1 MSDQKMNQYEKLKKQ
16 LKDNINKKKTHDKN
30 LNSLEEQIFTLEGA
44 YLEET
49 SHGNLVKGF
58 DTYIKGAQSKK
69 RYVFN
74 EDDRLF
80 SLSSAVFLKHQAKTG
95 AGGDLDDIKNDRKKA
110 SSQKRRK
117 GDSTPLSG
125 DEKPTKRSR
134 LD

>member
-1 MSDQKMNQYEKLKKQ
+1 MNQYEKLKKQ
-16 LKDNINKKKTHDKN
+16 LKDNLNKKKNLDKN

-49 SHGNLVKGF
+49 PHGNVVKGF

-74 EDDRLF
+74 EEDRIF
-80 SLSSAVFLKHQAKTG
+80 SLSSAVFLKHQAKSG
-95 AGGDLDDIKNDRKKA
+95 SVPAEAEEVKNDRKKP
-110 SSQKRRK
+110 QKRRK
-117 GDSTPLSG
+117 GDTSTPLSG

-134 LD
+134 VD

>member
-16 LKDNINKKKTHDKN
+16 LKDNINRKKNQDKI
-30 LNSLEEQIFTLEGA
+30 LNNLEEQIFTLEGA

-95 AGGDLDDIKNDRKKA
+95 QSADSDDVRVDRKKG
-110 SSQKRRK
+110 SQKRRK
-117 GDSTPLSG
+117 GESTPLSG
-125 DEKPTKRSR
+125 DEKPSKRSR